1 MLFSA
6 FFVCCG
12 ELRQQGP
19 ATEIHL
25 CVSSCEL
32 RVASP
37 AHARAFVQP
46 VALKFISA
54 PARMGHGLKRARMD
68 FVLWPQAELRLQGL
82 DKTKRVVLTKSTHV
96 LTIFDSPEV
105 SAPFGRCLVAPGRQA
120 RESLEGFNPPNL

>member
-1 MLFSA
+1 MSCWIKIAPASVVLRIF
-6 FFVCCG
+6 CLLG

-82 DKTKRVVLTKSTHV
+82 DKTTVL
-96 LTIFDSPEV
+96 
-105 SAPFGRCLVAPGRQA
+105 C
-120 RESLEGFNPPNL
+120 